1 MKSKEG
7 VKIITPP
14 IFLII
19 NIDISQNLKIKKIM
33 DKEEFQKKYD
43 NSVLVCCTENSINKV
58 FNICDLMD
66 LTASN
71 SKQATAILIGEQTA
85 KSPLFHVK
93 QFINDFYKEMEE
105 GEKKETKMFKQRM
118 NNAIYKLNQKYGDTY
133 IIKGTNMDTVIK
145 CITEIGMNV
154 NLETADDVIRIIG
167 EGNVI
172 PCTRYSVRQ
181 LIADVMANMIEVLD
195 PFINRKVM
203 IDVDNTY
210 QKQEILNEI
219 CFYIRNVT
227 AMQIYQGK
235 DKDTLTISLCL
246 GVERIRLNDDELDVF
261 RKVFRILHEC
271 NEWIK
276 EDDERNKK
284 ERPTFNKGSRIIYTI
299 EDENGNTHT
308 VTRLSKRAY
317 ESKEHKTLFITDEE
331 GVVTGI
337 YKEK

>member
-1 MKSKEG
+1 
-7 VKIITPP
+7 
-14 IFLII
+14 
-19 NIDISQNLKIKKIM
+19 M
-33 DKEEFQKKYD
+33 DKKEFQKKYD
-43 NSVLVCCTENSINKV
+43 NSILVCCTEDDIKKV

-66 LTASN
+66 LTASK

-85 KSPLFHVK
+85 KNPLFHVK

-105 GEKKETKMFKQRM
+105 EEKETKLFEQRM

-154 NLETADDVIRIIG
+154 NFETADDVIRIIG

-195 PFINRKVM
+195 SFINRKVM

-219 CFYIRNVT
+219 CFYIRNIT
-227 AMQIYQGK
+227 AMQIYQG
-235 DKDTLTISLCL
+235 KDTLTISLCL

-261 RKVFRILHEC
+261 RKAFRILHEC

-284 ERPTFNKGSRIIYTI
+284 ERLTFNKGSRIIYTI

-308 VTRLSKRAY
+308 VTRLSKRCY
-317 ESKEHKTLFITDEE
+317 ELKECKTLFVTDDE

>member
-1 MKSKEG
+1 
-7 VKIITPP
+7 
-14 IFLII
+14 
-19 NIDISQNLKIKKIM
+19 M

-43 NSVLVCCTENSINKV
+43 NSILVCCTEDDIKKV

-66 LTASN
+66 LTASK

-85 KSPLFHVK
+85 KNSLFYVK
-93 QFINDFYKEMEE
+93 QFINDFYKEIEE
-105 GEKKETKMFKQRM
+105 EEKETKLFEQRM

-133 IIKGTNMDTVIK
+133 IIKGTNMDAVIK

-154 NLETADDVIRIIG
+154 NFETADDVIRIIG

-195 PFINRKVM
+195 SFINRKVM

-219 CFYIRNVT
+219 CFYIRNIT

-261 RKVFRILHEC
+261 RKAFRILHEC

-308 VTRLSKRAY
+308 VTRLSKRYY
-317 ESKEHKTLFITDEE
+317 ELKECKTLFVTDDE